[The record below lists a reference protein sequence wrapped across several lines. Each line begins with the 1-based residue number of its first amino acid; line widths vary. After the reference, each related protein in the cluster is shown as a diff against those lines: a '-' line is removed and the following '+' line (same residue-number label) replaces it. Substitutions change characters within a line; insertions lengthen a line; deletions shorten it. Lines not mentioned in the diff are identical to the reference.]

1 MHIWMRTLI
10 GAALAMSV
18 LAAGCGRKQQAQ
30 APATKAVEHVDEHV
44 DEHVNEHV
52 HKQVVQLTTE
62 QEFKAAVLEAE
73 KPVLVDFF
81 ATWCGPCK
89 ILAPTIEQLAQE
101 YAGRADFV
109 KVDVDKSRALA
120 VAYNVQALPTIAIF
134 KGGKLVAR
142 SMGVR
147 DADQYRAELNA
158 AISSSVLKE
167 REDK

>member
-18 LAAGCGRKQQAQ
+18 LAAGCGRKEQAQ
-30 APATKAVEHVDEHV
+30 APATKAVEHVNEHV
-44 DEHVNEHV
+44 DEHV

-147 DADQYRAELNA
+147 DADEYRAELNA
-158 AISSSVLKE
+158 AISSSVLNE

>member
-1 MHIWMRTLI
+1 MRWMMHIWMRTLI

-18 LAAGCGRKQQAQ
+18 LAAGCGRKEQAQ
-30 APATKAVEHVDEHV
+30 APATKAVEHVD
-44 DEHVNEHV
+44 EHV

-109 KVDVDKSRALA
+109 KVDVDESRALA

-147 DADQYRAELNA
+147 TADQYRAELNA

>member
-18 LAAGCGRKQQAQ
+18 LAAGCGRKEQAQ
-30 APATKAVEHVDEHV
+30 APATKAVEHVD
-44 DEHVNEHV
+44 EHV

-147 DADQYRAELNA
+147 DADEYRAELNA
-158 AISSSVLKE
+158 AISSSMLKE